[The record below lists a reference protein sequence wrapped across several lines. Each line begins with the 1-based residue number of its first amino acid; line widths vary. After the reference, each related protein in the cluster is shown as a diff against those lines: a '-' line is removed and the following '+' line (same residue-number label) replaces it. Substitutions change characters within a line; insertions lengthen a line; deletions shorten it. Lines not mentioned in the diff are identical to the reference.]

1 MRLGVAGA
9 IVPRRLDAVNGRVA
23 AKIAALGF
31 SGVGTHFEGDPESL
45 LRPELQRVRA
55 IFADHGIRIVQS
67 WGWQQPLIHPDESVR
82 RAAVRTLQHA
92 IRVAADLEADM
103 VMTGPGSLNPRG
115 PWWPHPGNHSL
126 AAEDALVRSLQ
137 EVVAACEAHGIPIAL
152 ECHVTSTLDS
162 AERVRRV
169 VERVGSPWIKVNLD
183 PVNFVRDLPTL
194 FDTTGLLVK
203 LFDTLGPYILAAHV
217 KDVYVEDRHVI
228 HISETVPG
236 DGVLDFDTFFRRFE
250 ALLPDGY
257 AIIEHLPE
265 SLVPQAMAFVT
276 HKLAAL
282 NIPIRTLITRGISTQ
297 DE

>member
-1 MRLGVAGA
+1 MRLGVAGE
-9 IVPRRLDAVNGRVA
+9 IIPRQLSAVNGQVA

-31 SGVGTHFEGDPESL
+31 SGVGTHFEGDPASL
-45 LRPELQRVRA
+45 PRAELKRVRA
-55 IFADHGIRIVQS
+55 TFADHGIRVVQS

-115 PWWPHPGNHSL
+115 PWWPHPENHTPV
-126 AAEDALVRSLQ
+126 AEDRLVQSLQ
-137 EVVAACEAHGIPIAL
+137 EAASACEVHGVPIAL

-169 VERVGSPWIKVNLD
+169 IERVGSPWIKVNLD

-194 FDTTGLLVK
+194 FNTAGLLTE
-203 LFDTLGPYILAAHV
+203 LFDALGPYILAAHV
-217 KDVYVEDRHVI
+217 KDVYVEDRHVL

-236 DGVLDFDTFFRRFE
+236 DGALDFDAFFRRFE

-265 SLVPQAMAFVT
+265 SLVPQAMSFVT
-276 HKLAAL
+276 RKLAAL
-282 NIPIRTLITRGISTQ
+282 GIPIAR
-297 DE
+297 

>member
-1 MRLGVAGA
+1 MRLGVAGE
-9 IVPRRLDAVNGRVA
+9 IVPRRLHAVSSQVA

-31 SGVGTHFEGDPESL
+31 SGVGTHFEGDPKDL
-45 LRPELQRVRA
+45 PQAELQRVRA

-67 WGWQQPLIHPDESVR
+67 WGWQQPLVHSDESVR

-92 IRVAADLEADM
+92 VRVAADLEADM

-115 PWWPHPGNHSL
+115 PWWPHPENHTLATEDKLVQSL
-126 AAEDALVRSLQ
+126 KEAVS
-137 EVVAACEAHGIPIAL
+137 ACEVHGVPIAL

-162 AERVRRV
+162 PERVRRV
-169 VERVGSPWIKVNLD
+169 IERVGSPWIKVNLD

-194 FDTTGLLVK
+194 FNTAGLLTE
-203 LFDTLGPYILAAHV
+203 LFDALGPYILAAHV

-236 DGVLDFDTFFRRFE
+236 DGVLDFDTFFQRFE

-257 AIIEHLPE
+257 AIIEHLSE
-265 SLVPQAMAFVT
+265 SQVPQAIAFVT
-276 HKLAAL
+276 CKLAAL
-282 NIPIRTLITRGISTQ
+282 GIPIAR
-297 DE
+297 